1 MQRPRGRG
9 FFGTAAR
16 QEDDDARRRELE
28 ALLVPKRTIPQDIG
42 IERILPN
49 PYQARVTFEGVDE
62 LAESI
67 RVQGFVSRLRVRV
80 CPDRPGFFQL
90 VYGERRLRAA
100 RLAGL
105 QEVPCEVAD
114 HTDEEMI
121 EIGLAENIQRRDLNP
136 MEEAR
141 ALQTFIEHRG
151 YSIRRLAERIGKDKS
166 YVDDRLS
173 LLRAPADVQE
183 MVAQRP
189 DTVRTARELARM
201 EDGTKRKKLVERV
214 LARQLSTQAVRD
226 EVRAAQEDT
235 TPATSASVARPITA
249 SRLNRELTSTI
260 TILREWRRALNEER
274 VADEDMHR
282 AVEQIAV
289 YVQQLQSLLERR
301 SV

>member
-1 MQRPRGRG
+1 MQRPKGRS
-9 FFGTAAR
+9 FFGTATR

-49 PYQARVTFEGVDE
+49 PYQARVTFEGVEE

-105 QEVPCEVAD
+105 QELPCEVAE
-114 HTDEEMI
+114 HSDEEMI

-166 YVDDRLS
+166 YVDDRLA
-173 LLRAPADVQE
+173 LLRAPADIQE

-189 DTVRTARELARM
+189 DTVRTARELARV
-201 EDGTKRKKLVERV
+201 EDGAKRKKLVERV

-226 EVRAAQEDT
+226 EVRAAQDA
-235 TPATSASVARPITA
+235 PATDAPATTRPLTT

-260 TILREWRRALNEER
+260 TMLQEWRRAVDDER
-274 VADEDMHR
+274 VAPEDMQR
-282 AVEQIAV
+282 AVEQVAV
-289 YVQQLQSLLERR
+289 YVQQLQSLLKRR
-301 SV
+301 SA